1 MLRILLA
8 GLIGG
13 IAMFVGGAFGHM
25 FLELESRSFSR
36 LRDEA
41 SVRDYFG
48 SQKLGPGMYGFPE
61 MPENIA
67 KMTEAEQKIEYD
79 RFNEIYRNGPAGFV
93 VIAPTGEDMMSWK
106 QLVGELVADVLA
118 ALLAAFV
125 VAHLST
131 YTTFARRWLLVVLL
145 GPISWLSLTLSFAL
159 WYRFPLEFIQD
170 GLFAALIEWTL
181 AGAPIAALVRPIRH
195 SR

>member
-13 IAMFVGGAFGHM
+13 IAMFIGGAFSHM
-25 FLELESRSFSR
+25 FLNLENRWFSH
-36 LRDEA
+36 LPDQTA
-41 SVRDYFG
+41 VRDFIT
-48 SQKLGPGMYGFPE
+48 SQKLAPGMYGFPE
-61 MPENIA
+61 MAENYD
-67 KMTEAEQKIEYD
+67 KMTEPEQKIEED
-79 RFNEIYRNGPAGFV
+79 RLNADYRSGPSGFV
-93 VIAPTGEDMMSWK
+93 IIAPTGEDLMGWK
-106 QLVGELVADVLA
+106 QLGGELA
-118 ALLAAFV
+118 ANIMAACLVAFV

-131 YTTFARRWLLVVLL
+131 YTSFARRWLLVVLL

-159 WYRFPLEFIQD
+159 WYRFPIAFIQD
-170 GLFAALIEWTL
+170 GLFGALIEWTL